1 MHPNNKSPLPPPR
14 RSVRSRR
21 MTDPLFTRV
30 QRSFDASPMLA
41 TLGARLTLV
50 EPGLVE
56 IRAPILAG
64 SRQQQGYGHA
74 GLSFT
79 IGDTA
84 AGYAALSRAPEGHEV
99 VTVEIK
105 INLLAP
111 ALGDEL
117 IATGRLIRPGR
128 TLSIVTAEVVAVTGE
143 TTKTVAILQ
152 GTMMPVPV

>member
-1 MHPNNKSPLPPPR
+1 
-14 RSVRSRR
+14 
-21 MTDPLFTRV
+21 MTDPLFTRI
-30 QRSFDASPMLA
+30 RESFESSPMLA
-41 TLGARLTLV
+41 TLGARLTHV

-56 IRAPILAG
+56 IRAPILPGA
-64 SRQQQGYGHA
+64 RQQQGYGHA

-117 IATGRLIRPGR
+117 VATGRLIRPGR
-128 TLSIVTAEVVAVTGE
+128 TLSVVTAEVVAMTGD
-143 TTKTVAILQ
+143 TAKTVAILQ